1 MNQESAVILIYLV
14 HTSFSLDFCFAAIIS
29 TRSIFYFLRA
39 LLQLVLSET
48 RPRNA
53 ETADENGLMCIGF
66 ILLIVSIAI
75 TFSILDVS
83 IAIGFIILIVS
94 ISYSLL
100 SSSNLKASIC
110 K

>member
-1 MNQESAVILIYLV
+1 MNQESAVILKYLL

-75 TFSILDVS
+75 TFSIL
-83 IAIGFIILIVS
+83 IVN
-94 ISYSLL
+94 ISLL
-100 SSSNLKASIC
+100 VVVIIKLESINL
-110 K
+110 